1 MKKQFLYFFVVI
13 AVLFSS
19 FVPSAS
25 AFAATNHKSATFLG
39 LFFAPGGWTAKFSV
53 QGEWKRA
60 DLKGHTLVVDGR
72 TYPLSCNF
80 NEEGQVACT
89 MKGLGQHVGQNALI
103 YFGGQLFYAVVPE
116 RVDFV
121 GGFSEC
127 PVGTWE
133 TVVMEAYASNN
144 NNYSGGATY
153 PADIYMVN
161 EGALNWVN
169 LIESFF
175 NVTIVSYTILEVRCE
190 LIN

>member
-39 LFFAPGGWTAKFSV
+39 LFFSPGGWTAKFSV

-103 YFGGQLFYAVVPE
+103 YFGGQLFYAVVPA

-127 PVGTWE
+127 PAGTLE
-133 TVVMEAYASNN
+133 TISLEAYDSNDGRYYGFN
-144 NNYSGGATY
+144 SHFANDFT
-153 PADIYMVN
+153 IN
-161 EGALNWVN
+161 ERALSWLN